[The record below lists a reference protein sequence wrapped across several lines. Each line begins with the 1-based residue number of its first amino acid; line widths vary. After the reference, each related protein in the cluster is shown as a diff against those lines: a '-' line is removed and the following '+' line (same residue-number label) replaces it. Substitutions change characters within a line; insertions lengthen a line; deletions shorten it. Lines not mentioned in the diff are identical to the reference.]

1 MSASGPAAI
10 DSAAERT
17 AVMPKPGQPA
27 MSDAAPQTTA
37 DADLLIAAGVT
48 KRFGGLTALDDVSL
62 SLRPGEIHGLI
73 GPNGSGK
80 TTMLN
85 LLSGYYEPTA
95 GHIRYRGQDLG
106 KATVQRRA
114 ALGIARTFQ
123 KPRLLGA
130 LSVLDNAAL
139 GCWTHSRAGFVATL
153 FGLPS
158 SGAGDRALREEA
170 AELLRGVGLGHAMHR
185 RANLLEHA
193 EQRFLEIARGLAL
206 RPRFILL
213 DEPAGG
219 LTTAE
224 IDHLGGLLRTIRDAG
239 IGVLLVEHHT
249 DFVFRVCDR
258 VTTLDV
264 GRMIKH
270 GTPTEVRTD
279 PEVIRIY
286 LGA

>member
-1 MSASGPAAI
+1 MNRSEPTALAA
-10 DSAAERT
+10 DT
-17 AVMPKPGQPA
+17 A
-27 MSDAAPQTTA
+27 AAPTLAQPGLQSKLA
-37 DADLLIAAGVT
+37 MPDHDQQLVAAAVT
-48 KRFGGLTALDDVSL
+48 KRFGGLTALDNVSL

-95 GHIRYRGQDLG
+95 GAIRYLGEELG

-130 LSVLDNAAL
+130 LTVLDNAML
-139 GCWTHSRAGFVATL
+139 GAWTHSRAGFVATL
-153 FGLPS
+153 FGLRS
-158 SGAGDRALREEA
+158 VAASDRALRDKA
-170 AELLRGVGLGHAMHR
+170 AELLHGVGLGHALNR

-206 RPRFILL
+206 RPGFILL

-219 LTTAE
+219 LTAAE
-224 IDHLGGLLRTIRDAG
+224 IEHLGGLLRTIRDAG

-270 GTPTEVRTD
+270 GTPDQVRTD